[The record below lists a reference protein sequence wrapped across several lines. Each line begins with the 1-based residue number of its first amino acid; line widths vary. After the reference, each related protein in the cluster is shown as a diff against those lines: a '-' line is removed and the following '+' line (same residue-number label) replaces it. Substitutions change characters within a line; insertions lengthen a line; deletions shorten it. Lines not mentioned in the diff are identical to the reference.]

1 MFLEEKI
8 GFLDI
13 GDIVEKALAD
23 FHVNKTEITLED
35 ILQAD
40 RETRIKLG
48 DD

>member
-13 GDIVEKALAD
+13 GEIVEKALAD
-23 FHVNKTEITLED
+23 FTDNRQDITLED

>member
-1 MFLEEKI
+1 MEEKI
-8 GFLDI
+8 KFLDI

-23 FHVNKTEITLED
+23 FTDNRQNITLDD